1 MINHVSAR
9 CEPYRFLFPS
19 ANIEAILSV
28 PETVRI
34 ASAGSASRRRNKPM
48 ALDLRRL
55 LGAPHVGA
63 GHPCIRLDWIS
74 SDSNRRITLL
84 VDAVDGILNE
94 PQASLTTLPLLPQ
107 RVLSLCDGIVRDPDG
122 ACRMGIRLDVEWP
135 LAGWGERRAWARALV
150 VLE

>member
-34 ASAGSASRRRNKPM
+34 ASAGSASRRRKKPV

-55 LGAPHVGA
+55 LGAPHEGA

-74 SDSNRRITLL
+74 SDSSRRITLL
-84 VDAVDGILNE
+84 VDAVDEILNE
-94 PQASLTTLPLLPQ
+94 PQA
-107 RVLSLCDGIVRDPDG
+107 
-122 ACRMGIRLDVEWP
+122 
-135 LAGWGERRAWARALV
+135 
-150 VLE
+150 